1 MRTLVDCLTTDHS
14 YRRSRYNKIVMEFEK
29 LIKTLNTL
37 EDRISD
43 LTEDEKTALGEAKR
57 TLELYERKQEEQ
69 VDFQGWPL
77 RHHTMKDLR
86 EFMKRNKNL
95 DGETK
100 ILVLE
105 DDGMAYGARNGYCT
119 EISVSDNGK
128 GGKEVHI
135 WY

>member
-1 MRTLVDCLTTDHS
+1 
-14 YRRSRYNKIVMEFEK
+14 MEYEK
-29 LIKTLNTL
+29 LMKTLNTL

-69 VDFQGWPL
+69 IDFQGWPL

-95 DGETK
+95 E
-100 ILVLE
+100 
-105 DDGMAYGARNGYCT
+105 
-119 EISVSDNGK
+119 VSG
-128 GGKEVHI
+128 
-135 WY
+135 

>member
-1 MRTLVDCLTTDHS
+1 MD
-14 YRRSRYNKIVMEFEK
+14 NKKVIENLDK
-29 LIKTLNTL
+29 LITG
-37 EDRISD
+37 
-43 LTEDEKTALGEAKR
+43 LTGITDDEKTALLEAQK
-57 TLELYERKQEEQ
+57 TVKLYERKQKEEI
-69 VDFQGWPL
+69 DFQGWPL

-86 EFMKRNKNL
+86 EFMKRNKSL

>member
-1 MRTLVDCLTTDHS
+1 
-14 YRRSRYNKIVMEFEK
+14 MEHEK
-29 LIKTLNTL
+29 LIKTLNVL

-43 LTEDEKTALGEAKR
+43 LTEDEKAALAEAKETMER
-57 TLELYERKQEEQ
+57 YERKEVEQ
-69 VDFQGWPL
+69 IDFQGWPL

-86 EFMKRNKNL
+86 EFMRRNKNL
-95 DGETK
+95 DGDTK

>member
-1 MRTLVDCLTTDHS
+1 
-14 YRRSRYNKIVMEFEK
+14 MEYEK

-37 EDRISD
+37 EDRINN

-69 VDFQGWPL
+69 IDFQGWPL